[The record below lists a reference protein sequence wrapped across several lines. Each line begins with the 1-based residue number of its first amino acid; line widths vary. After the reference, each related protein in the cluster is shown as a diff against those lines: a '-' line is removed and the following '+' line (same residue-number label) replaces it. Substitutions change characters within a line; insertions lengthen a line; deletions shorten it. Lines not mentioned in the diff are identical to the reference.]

1 MNPSLSSQ
9 SSTGIPGGPLPVR
22 DSIKKSSR
30 RKPVAAV
37 IRPVPRQLGK
47 EGSLRIDPAN
57 SSPLSSHA
65 RGYSLSDYVTWL
77 RKKIEADEAAT
88 LKQENQSQAPQAPVE
103 LPTER
108 PSAPSP
114 KITDDIFSS
123 ITDTDLVQVLD
134 DRDVSTATPKGVRF
148 EEIAG
153 IGYSAVDHSSPGET
167 YQRIDTA
174 HPAESPSPSEL
185 SRKAMFPYAEMFDL
199 SKAPEEPSEV
209 AGGDTQAFINAV
221 SKAIASVITE
231 MPEPVFEQRVREHFE
246 TETHASVA
254 QAIAEAQ
261 RAGRVEAGRT
271 GIIRE

>member
-1 MNPSLSSQ
+1 MTQGDHNPNRTDYTMNPSLLTQ

-22 DSIKKSSR
+22 GTTKKSTH

-77 RKKIEADEAAT
+77 RQKIEAGEARD
-88 LKQENQSQAPQAPVE
+88 KQENQSSPEAPVQ
-103 LPTER
+103 LPPEQ
-108 PSAPSP
+108 PPASSA
-114 KITDDIFSS
+114 KVTDGIFSS

-134 DRDVSTATPKGVRF
+134 DRHVSTATTKGVRF
-148 EEIAG
+148 EEIASP
-153 IGYSAVDHSSPGET
+153 GYGAVDHSSPGES
-167 YQRIDTA
+167 YKRIDLG

-199 SKAPEEPSEV
+199 SKAPQEPSEV

-231 MPEPVFEQRVREHFE
+231 MPEPVFEQR
-246 TETHASVA
+246 
-254 QAIAEAQ
+254 
-261 RAGRVEAGRT
+261 GLGC
-271 GIIRE
+271 